1 MRCTAPIRW
10 ADASD
15 GDGGRHGAGAPDGV
29 AVEPISVRDLG
40 SLAFGLGAFRTE
52 PRVLDDG
59 AMAVLKT
66 VLALVALVGHGP
78 FISLHGAESG
88 EPR

>member
-1 MRCTAPIRW
+1 M
-10 ADASD
+10 
-15 GDGGRHGAGAPDGV
+15 
-29 AVEPISVRDLG
+29 RDLG
-40 SLAFGLGAFRTE
+40 PHAFVLGALRTE

-66 VLALVALVGHGP
+66 VLALVALVGHWP